1 LVRSIYNTE
10 DLFLPTS
17 CNLLTALLL
26 SFAAR
31 YTDRNNLVGELPDE
45 LSALERLE
53 RLNFD
58 DNGSLFGAI
67 PGTLGDLNLLDDLD
81 LGSNMFSGVLP
92 VQLFSATNLV
102 RIVIDNNDITGPI
115 PSAIGNLQDL
125 ENLQLDSNMLTGT
138 LESRIGDLSL
148 LSKCRKGRLVLPV
161 SQVLF

>member
-1 LVRSIYNTE
+1 
-10 DLFLPTS
+10 
-17 CNLLTALLL
+17 
-26 SFAAR
+26 
-31 YTDRNNLVGELPDE
+31 
-45 LSALERLE
+45 
-53 RLNFD
+53 
-58 DNGSLFGAI
+58 
-67 PGTLGDLNLLDDLD
+67 
-81 LGSNMFSGVLP
+81 MFSGVLP